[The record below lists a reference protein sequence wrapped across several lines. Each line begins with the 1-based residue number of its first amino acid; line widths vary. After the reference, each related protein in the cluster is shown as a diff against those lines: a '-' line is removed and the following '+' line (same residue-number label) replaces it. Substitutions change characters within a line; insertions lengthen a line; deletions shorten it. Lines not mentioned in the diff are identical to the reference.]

1 VLKGLSRPAIVTG
14 KDPWPMSRS
23 NVPLCL
29 VFQYYLMIVLSHCT
43 LLTLPLDD
51 RRMSHGGPTALCRE

>member
-1 VLKGLSRPAIVTG
+1 
-14 KDPWPMSRS
+14 MSRS